1 MNLVPRV
8 AFALPKHRQPNVE
21 PELQPAG
28 LAQSASAPAIS
39 RGQEESNKRWINYL
53 NRKPS
58 MSTLEKELTNN
69 RIKIMNMKTDYNRMK
84 QLVKKIE
91 TRSQSQQKLRSA
103 NSLLKKRAKRGI
115 NSMSK

>member
-1 MNLVPRV
+1 
-8 AFALPKHRQPNVE
+8 
-21 PELQPAG
+21 
-28 LAQSASAPAIS
+28 
-39 RGQEESNKRWINYL
+39 
-53 NRKPS
+53 

-103 NSLLKKRAKRGI
+103 GLLLKKRAKRGI